1 MPTYGPHQRASSGWC
16 ARGVGALHQTN
27 CAWLRVARGAR
38 RVAMQILPHSR
49 ISHHDRHLFTRRCS
63 EHPRSAWATRHDVI
77 NQELEANCCSLL
89 GAAEDRDR
97 SAVRRGS
104 GLLRSAADHRR
115 SGRGGLSGHTTGR
128 RAHRPRRPPPPVP
141 AALFPAPG
149 RRGRNCL
156 RAGAMSLPSACAA
169 RTAHDAEPR
178 PRDSDARTGH
188 LRRRRPRAA
197 RPRRAAG
204 RPGCDLLLAP
214 LAVGL
219 CATDLE
225 LLDGSMVYLR
235 DGPHAAAPGARAR
248 VGGPGGG
255 PRRAGQRVRRGDVV
269 GGVQHRLRRLP
280 RVRLGRL
287 PRVPAAAGDR
297 RNEPRRRSRPAA
309 ALPRPQRPRRAAGR
323 GRGGR
328 PLRRADG
335 GRAAGR
341 STLRR
346 RVPLARARRGRW
358 HPRLACRCGLPR
370 PPGRRGRRPGAQCR
384 SHGRLAALGV
394 RAAEAEEV
402 FDVVL
407 EASGSRVAAALDRLG
422 LQRAPGGDRPDRG
435 GVGASGPGPGRGERP
450 GGPGVP
456 LGSPDVWPQALELL
470 GRGRV
475 RPSAL
480 VTHRYPLEAVGE
492 AVATMRDRAPGTG
505 KVLVLP

>member
-1 MPTYGPHQRASSGWC
+1 MGTPPADERTGPAGP
-16 ARGVGALHQTN
+16 
-27 CAWLRVARGAR
+27 R
-38 RVAMQILPHSR
+38 RRSR
-49 ISHHDRHLFTRRCS
+49 RRCS
-63 EHPRSAWATRHDVI
+63 
-77 NQELEANCCSLL
+77 
-89 GAAEDRDR
+89 
-97 SAVRRGS
+97 
-104 GLLRSAADHRR
+104 
-115 SGRGGLSGHTTGR
+115 
-128 RAHRPRRPPPPVP
+128 
-141 AALFPAPG
+141 
-149 RRGRNCL
+149 
-156 RAGAMSLPSACAA
+156 
-169 RTAHDAEPR
+169 
-178 PRDSDARTGH
+178 
-188 LRRRRPRAA
+188 RPRAGVVGTVYGLEQC
-197 RPRRAAG
+197 RCHRRAPPG
-204 RPGCDLLLAP
+204 RPTTRNLDPGTRMRALVISGVGGHALLDHGVPPADPGVTCCWPRWPSGCAP
-214 LAVGL
+214 PTWSCLTAQWCT
-219 CATDLE
+219 CATGRTQLPLVPGHEWVAPVVDR
-225 LLDGSMVYLR
+225 G
-235 DGPHAAAPGARAR
+235 APGSGFA
-248 VGGPGGG
+248 V
-255 PRRAGQRVRRGDVV
+255 GDVV

-394 RAAEAEEV
+394 RATEAEEV

-407 EASGSRVAAALDRLG
+407 EASGSRGGVAAALDRLG